1 MELQGLLELL
11 DLLDLFEVDRRRGA
25 IIGYCRHASLAAFAE
40 DVACGWLSWAHC
52 WRIQDQMHASG

>member
-1 MELQGLLELL
+1 LELL